1 MDIDWIDFG
10 IKIFL
15 GALSIAIYALW
26 KVREYLNKTFDPTVF
41 WKDNKAYWLWSFA
54 MLLALLL
61 VITIEPGAG
70 EAIKSAFGIDVSDS
84 RTSFITL
91 GFVLAGMANGVT
103 DITSKNPIGTRKKE

>member
-1 MDIDWIDFG
+1 MEIDWFDFG

-15 GALSIAIYALW
+15 GILSIGIYALW
-26 KVREYLNKTFDPTVF
+26 KVRDHIANFNAKVF
-41 WKDNKAYWLWSFA
+41 WHDNRAYWIWAFA

-61 VITIEPGAG
+61 VITIEPEAG
-70 EAIKSAFGIDVSDS
+70 TAIKSAFGIDVSDS

-103 DITSKNPIGTRKKE
+103 DLTTKNPIGKQIK